1 MIENRYKY
9 IYNFQILPLGFVFG
23 LKIYNWILNVSLP
36 PEVLKLTPHVNSRL
50 LLQLLVQLVQHCGH
64 RLLVELTGG
73 VNGRILSRVIL
84 NIVQPVFFS
93 ISMKIQ
99 IKEPLR

>member
-1 MIENRYKY
+1 MRIATKNIK
-9 IYNFQILPLGFVFG
+9 LSDPALGFVFG

-36 PEVLKLTPHVNSRL
+36 PEVLKLTPHVDSRL

-73 VNGRILSRVIL
+73 VNRRILSRVIL
-84 NIVQPVFFS
+84 NIVQPVKSYGYFS
-93 ISMKIQ
+93 ISIKIQ
-99 IKEPLR
+99 IK